1 MASTF
6 PAVKRRW
13 RERIRAW
20 VPKRW
25 IQEKK
30 KEQEKAESGNR
41 GTKSTRDTES
51 LRAKSKPLQDRPGG
65 GTVAGVT
72 ETETLVSLS
81 PGPGGG
87 GDRQRRRLRLKHLHS
102 GPVSRARPGKKW
114 LCGRAGGWML

>member
-30 KEQEKAESGNR
+30 QEKAERGNP
-41 GTKSTRDTES
+41 GTES
-51 LRAKSKPLQDRPGG
+51 TRAKSKPLWDRPVEGQG
-65 GTVAGVT
+65 Q
-72 ETETLVSLS
+72 VSQ
-81 PGPGGG
+81 
-87 GDRQRRRLRLKHLHS
+87 RQK
-102 GPVSRARPGKKW
+102 P
-114 LCGRAGGWML
+114 